1 MITMLLHA
9 KCPPDHLGNTLGSP
23 DISTEAI
30 HLGPFREKL
39 RNLRFLL
46 LGQTRLHSLR
56 RMRGQSCHSLLPP
69 SSEPLADGSFAR
81 SPSAT
86 AMFFCFHPCSFKLQA
101 RLRRSS
107 RQSAFFGAPI
117 PPNLQHLYFSLP
129 TSVGASGVTQ
139 DDGQTISPL
148 TPPFS
153 VGCW

>member
-81 SPSAT
+81 SQSYCDVLLFPSLFFQTPSAF
-86 AMFFCFHPCSFKLQA
+86 APFFSPIGFFWCS
-101 RLRRSS
+101 
-107 RQSAFFGAPI
+107 
-117 PPNLQHLYFSLP
+117 H
-129 TSVGASGVTQ
+129 TS
-139 DDGQTISPL
+139 
-148 TPPFS
+148 
-153 VGCW
+153 